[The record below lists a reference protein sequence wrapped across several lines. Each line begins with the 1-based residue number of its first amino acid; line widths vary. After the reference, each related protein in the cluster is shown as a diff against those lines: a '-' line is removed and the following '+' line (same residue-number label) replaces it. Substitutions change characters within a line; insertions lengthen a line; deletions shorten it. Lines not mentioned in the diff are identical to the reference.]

1 MKTDQIGENVDEED
15 LGPAR
20 RALRRGAG
28 EVGGEGVESAG
39 RGRDGGENDMGFRN
53 RRCRL

>member
-53 RRCRL
+53 MRFRL